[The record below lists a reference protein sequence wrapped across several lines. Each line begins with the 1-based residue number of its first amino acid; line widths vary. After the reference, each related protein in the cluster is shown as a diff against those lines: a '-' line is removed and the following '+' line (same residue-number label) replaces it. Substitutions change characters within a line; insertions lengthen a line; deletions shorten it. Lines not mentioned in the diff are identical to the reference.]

1 MFPMT
6 KEDYDK
12 NEFALNATW
21 TSFTSKK
28 KKKEKP
34 KNHKYKSQLY
44 QFCKTHF
51 SLMCSIYLNIM
62 MSFLGS
68 LLFFCDL
75 GHTESPISHT

>member
-28 KKKEKP
+28 KKKNP
-34 KNHKYKSQLY
+34 KDHKYKSQLY

-51 SLMCSIYLNIM
+51 FSNVFNLLKCRDVLSWQFAV
-62 MSFLGS
+62 FL
-68 LLFFCDL
+68 
-75 GHTESPISHT
+75 

>member
-28 KKKEKP
+28 KKKTP
-34 KNHKYKSQLY
+34 KI
-44 QFCKTHF
+44 T
-51 SLMCSIYLNIM
+51 SIKVNYINFAKLI
-62 MSFLGS
+62 FL
-68 LLFFCDL
+68 
-75 GHTESPISHT
+75 

>member
-28 KKKEKP
+28 KKKP
-34 KNHKYKSQLY
+34 KDHKYKNSFFSNVFNLLKHRDVLSW
-44 QFCKTHF
+44 QFAV
-51 SLMCSIYLNIM
+51 
-62 MSFLGS
+62 FL
-68 LLFFCDL
+68 
-75 GHTESPISHT
+75 

>member
-28 KKKEKP
+28 KTKKQNKTP
-34 KNHKYKSQLY
+34 KI
-44 QFCKTHF
+44 T
-51 SLMCSIYLNIM
+51 SIKVNYINFAKLI
-62 MSFLGS
+62 FL
-68 LLFFCDL
+68 
-75 GHTESPISHT
+75 